1 MYCYIASFD
10 IQSISKCSLSR
21 TLNSWKDL
29 FKYQNG
35 FIQTKYW
42 LFIHN
47 LYEIRIEH
55 SFIEIK
61 FEIDLD
67 ILVR

>member
-29 FKYQNG
+29 FK

-61 FEIDLD
+61 FEINLD